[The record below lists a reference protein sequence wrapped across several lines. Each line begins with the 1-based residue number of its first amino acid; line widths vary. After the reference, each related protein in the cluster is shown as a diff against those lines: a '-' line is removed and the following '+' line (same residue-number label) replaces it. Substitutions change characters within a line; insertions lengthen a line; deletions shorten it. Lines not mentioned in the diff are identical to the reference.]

1 MVTATKDGHE
11 WAKST
16 PILILCLDIGDP
28 KFNHQRNNLINHQ
41 QVYINNILFLI
52 GMYNVQLTVGY
63 APTPAAVNITRKQTS
78 L

>member
-11 WAKST
+11 WAT
-16 PILILCLDIGDP
+16 PILILCLEIGDDP
-28 KFNHQRNNLINHQ
+28 RLNHQRNNLYNHQ

-52 GMYNVQLTVGY
+52 GVYNVQLTVGC

-78 L
+78 